1 MNYEVDF
8 TINIQQWVDGEMEYH
23 CQAVREDPLSRKFPK
38 PMRGLQWSERGCSE
52 LPSGCGMSAVDKGGK
67 KRKKKGKFKKNSKH
81 GLLSKEDLDF
91 IVDKTKYTSEEV
103 EEWHRSLNPFNHLI
117 FLTSS
122 SLHPF

>member
-8 TINIQQWVDGEMEYH
+8 TINIQQWVDGEMECNH
-23 CQAVREDPLSRKFPK
+23 QTVREDPLSRKFPI
-38 PMRGLQWSERGCSE
+38 PMRRLQWSERGCSE
-52 LPSGCGMSAVDKGGK
+52 LPSGCGMSVVDKGGK

-103 EEWHRSLNPFNHLI
+103 EEWHRWLVQLKHVI
-117 FLTSS
+117 II
-122 SLHPF
+122 